1 MIALLLLY
9 LSYSLLV
16 GKERWAYNHPKGRYQ
31 KRIQRLPRL
40 EGAIELRRI
49 VEKALTDVQDVVA
62 PFFRRDMET
71 CGLLRSTNDER
82 TYDQTAACPH
92 RRERERNLNVD

>member
-1 MIALLLLY
+1 M
-9 LSYSLLV
+9 
-16 GKERWAYNHPKGRYQ
+16 
-31 KRIQRLPRL
+31 

-71 CGLLRSTNDER
+71 CGLLRSTKTTNER
-82 TYDQTAACPH
+82 TIKLPLVH
-92 RRERERNLNVD
+92 IEERERNLNVDEVFENYTISVCFYLDYINLLLAG

>member
-1 MIALLLLY
+1 M
-9 LSYSLLV
+9 
-16 GKERWAYNHPKGRYQ
+16 
-31 KRIQRLPRL
+31 

-62 PFFRRDMET
+62 TFFSVVTWRRAVFYGVQT
-71 CGLLRSTNDER
+71 TNER

-92 RRERERNLNVD
+92 RRERERNLNVDEVFENYTISVCFYLDYINLLLAG